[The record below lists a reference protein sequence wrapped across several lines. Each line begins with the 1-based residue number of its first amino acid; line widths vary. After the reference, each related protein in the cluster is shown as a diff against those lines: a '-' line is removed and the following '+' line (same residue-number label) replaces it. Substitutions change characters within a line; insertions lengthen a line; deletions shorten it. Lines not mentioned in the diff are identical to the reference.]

1 MVSILSNGSKLWLFV
16 LVVAVLATA
25 AVAEMANNYTINTAT
40 NKTLGTYLVNQ
51 TGFTLY
57 YFANDKPGNG
67 TSTCTGSCATI
78 WHPFHA
84 KNVTV
89 PAGLNATD
97 FTSVMRKDKMNQTSF
112 KGLPLYIFSSDMK
125 PGDVKGQGF
134 KGIWFVIDPMK
145 FPPK

>member
-1 MVSILSNGSKLWLFV
+1 VNLLSKGYKLGLSV
-16 LVVAVLATA
+16 LVVAMLATA
-25 AVAEMANNYTINTAT
+25 AVAGVSNNYTINTAT
-40 NKTLGTYLVNQ
+40 NKALGTYLVNQ

-57 YFANDKPGNG
+57 YFANDKLGNG
-67 TSTCTGSCATI
+67 TSTCSGSCATI
-78 WHPFHA
+78 WHPFYA

-89 PAGLNATD
+89 PTGLNATD

-112 KGLPLYIFSSDMK
+112 KGWPLYIFSSDMK

-134 KGIWFVIDPMK
+134 KDIWFVIDPMK